1 MLGRHETRAF
11 ADAREQM
18 VEQQLRARG
27 IADKRV
33 LDAMRELPRHDF
45 VPPRMR
51 QFAYDDSPLPIG
63 NGQTISQPLMVAT
76 MLEALQLK
84 GHERVLDVG
93 TGSAYQAALL
103 SRLAREVISIEIVP
117 ALARTADSQL
127 KRLAKTNVRVVLGDG
142 SLGWPAEAP
151 YQAIV
156 VAAGA
161 PRVPAA
167 LVDQLDDDEGR
178 LVIPVGDPLDQQ
190 LLRVRK
196 RHQVLTTE
204 ELAWCEFVPLRGHA
218 GWPKDAAAVA

>member
-1 MLGRHETRAF
+1 
-11 ADAREQM
+11 M

-27 IADKRV
+27 ITDARV
-33 LDAMRELPRHDF
+33 LDAMRELPRHEF
-45 VPPRMR
+45 VPPRVR
-51 QFAYDDSPLPIG
+51 RFAYEDSPLPIG
-63 NGQTISQPLMVAT
+63 SGQTISQPLMVAT
-76 MLEALQLK
+76 MLEALELK

-103 SRLAREVISIEIVP
+103 SRLARHVVSIEIVP
-117 ALARTADSQL
+117 ALARTAQSTL
-127 KRLAKTNVRVVLGDG
+127 TRLGKGNVRVILGDG
-142 SLGWPAEAP
+142 SLGWPSDAP

-178 LVIPVGDPLDQQ
+178 LAIPVGEPSGQR

-196 RHQVLTTE
+196 RDQVLTTE
-204 ELAWCEFVPLRGHA
+204 ELAWCEFVPLRGRA
-218 GWPKDAAAVA
+218 GWPRNGAAVA

>member
-1 MLGRHETRAF
+1 MLGRHEAGAF
-11 ADAREQM
+11 TDAREQM

-27 IADKRV
+27 VADERV

-45 VPPRMR
+45 VPPRVR

-117 ALARTADSQL
+117 ALARTADSL
-127 KRLAKTNVRVVLGDG
+127 LRRLGKTNVRVVLGDG
-142 SLGWPAEAP
+142 SLGWPAQAP
-151 YQAIV
+151 YHAIV

-190 LLRVRK
+190 LLRVHK
-196 RHQVLTTE
+196 RHRVLTTE
-204 ELAWCEFVPLRGHA
+204 RLVWCEFVPLRGRA